1 MRLGG
6 RSLNWAD
13 STNGRGNRYR
23 IRNVLLK
30 INIYLRRVMY
40 GKNADFHIVNAE
52 KFEFSSHLLR

>member
-1 MRLGG
+1 MRLDG
-6 RSLNWAD
+6 RSLSGKSAA
-13 STNGRGNRYR
+13 TGEAT
-23 IRNVLLK
+23 VTEFEMFLLK